1 MIEEQTILNAQLP
14 STARILKAT
23 LIALAVALVILVT
36 TILPAE
42 FGVDPVGTGKALGL
56 MQLSQAQAKDATS
69 SAIPGTTA
77 PVQSGTVTPQPRIYK
92 VDSEDF
98 LVRPGQGFEMKYH
111 MPKGAVM
118 VYSWKADGKLFY
130 EFHGEPDQKPNKDY
144 YDSYELDNTVGK
156 DQSHG
161 SFTAPSTGVH
171 GWFWENK
178 GDKEVN
184 LHLTVAG
191 FFDGAKMYAGGPPED
206 MPVEDAK

>member
-42 FGVDPVGTGKALGL
+42 FDVHPVGTAKPLGL
-56 MQLSQAQAKDATS
+56 TQHSQAQTKYATS

-98 LVRPGQGFEMKYH
+98 LVRPGQGFEMKYY

-130 EFHGEPDQKPNKDY
+130 ELHGEPEQEPKSD
-144 YDSYELDNTVGK
+144 V
-156 DQSHG
+156 
-161 SFTAPSTGVH
+161 
-171 GWFWENK
+171 
-178 GDKEVN
+178 
-184 LHLTVAG
+184 
-191 FFDGAKMYAGGPPED
+191 
-206 MPVEDAK
+206 